1 VPLSGKNQ
9 TFPPATGFKPYKP
22 IIMLKNKTVVI
33 TGASSGTGKAIAL
46 EFAAHQ
52 PQLVLASRNI
62 EALLECAAECEELG
76 AKVKCV
82 ATDVTD
88 DDAVMELAAAAHA
101 FGGKI
106 DVWVN
111 NAGVLAAGTFEE
123 TPMSV
128 HEQVIRTNLMGY
140 IHGAHAVMPY
150 FKKQEHGILI
160 NNISIGGFL
169 PVPYGVG
176 YSASKFG
183 LRGFSAALKAE
194 LSDWPQIHV
203 CDTFPAFLDTPGI
216 QHAANYTGKVLKPA
230 PPVYD
235 PRRVAIAIVNLA
247 LKPQKELM
255 IGSTSILLRLAHGL
269 FPELTRGIAGA
280 VIRTYLKNAPELP
293 KTNGNV
299 FSPVDYG
306 NSVYGGWGA
315 PGKPKAHRKY
325 IAGGLLA
332 ISAVGFL
339 LLNSSNKK

>member
-1 VPLSGKNQ
+1 
-9 TFPPATGFKPYKP
+9 
-22 IIMLKNKTVVI
+22 MLKNKIVVI

-52 PQLVLASRNI
+52 TQLVLGSRNL
-62 EALLECAAECEELG
+62 EAMLECAAECEELG

-82 ATDVTD
+82 VTDVTD
-88 DDAVMELAAAAHA
+88 EDAMIELAAAAHA

-111 NAGVLAAGTFEE
+111 NAGVLAAGPFDE

-128 HEQVIRTNLMGY
+128 HDQVIRTNLMGY

-150 FKKQEHGILI
+150 FKKQEHGVLI

-194 LSDWPQIHV
+194 LTDWPDIHI
-203 CDTFPAFLDTPGI
+203 CDAFPAFLDTPGI

-235 PRRVAIAIVNLA
+235 PRRVAIAIVQLA

-255 IGSTSILLRLAHGL
+255 IGSTSVLLRLAHGL
-269 FPELTRGIAGA
+269 FPELTRGIASL
-280 VIRTYLKNAPELP
+280 VIKTYLKNADELP
-293 KTNGNV
+293 KTNGNL

-306 NSVYGGWGA
+306 NSVYGGWGI
-315 PGKPKAHRKY
+315 PGRPKAHRKY

-332 ISAVGFL
+332 LSAVGFL
-339 LLNSSNKK
+339 LLAGAKNKK

>member
-1 VPLSGKNQ
+1 
-9 TFPPATGFKPYKP
+9 
-22 IIMLKNKTVVI
+22 MLKNKIVVI

-46 EFAAHQ
+46 EFAAQ
-52 PQLVLASRNI
+52 QAQLVLGSRNL
-62 EALLECAAECEELG
+62 EAMLECAAECEELG
-76 AKVKCV
+76 ARVKCV
-82 ATDVTD
+82 VTDVTD
-88 DDAVMELAAAAHA
+88 EDAMIELAAAAHA

-111 NAGVLAAGTFEE
+111 NAGVLAAGPFDE

-128 HEQVIRTNLMGY
+128 HDQVIRTNLMGY

-150 FKKQEHGILI
+150 FKKQEHGVLI

-194 LSDWPQIHV
+194 LTDWPDIHI
-203 CDTFPAFLDTPGI
+203 CDAFPAFLDTPGI

-235 PRRVAIAIVNLA
+235 PRRVAIAIVQLA

-255 IGSTSILLRLAHGL
+255 IGSTSVLLRLAHGL
-269 FPELTRGIAGA
+269 FPELTRGIASL
-280 VIRTYLKNAPELP
+280 VIKTYLKNADELP
-293 KTNGNV
+293 KTNGNL

-306 NSVYGGWGA
+306 NSVYGGWGI
-315 PGKPKAHRKY
+315 PGRPKAHRKY

-332 ISAVGFL
+332 LSAVGFL
-339 LLNSSNKK
+339 LLAGAKNKK

>member
-1 VPLSGKNQ
+1 
-9 TFPPATGFKPYKP
+9 
-22 IIMLKNKTVVI
+22 MLKNKTIVI

-46 EFAAHQ
+46 EFAAQQ
-52 PQLVLASRNI
+52 PKLVLASRNK
-62 EALLECAAECEELG
+62 EALLNCAAECELLG

-82 ATDVTD
+82 VTDVTD
-88 DDAVMELAAAAHA
+88 DDAMINLAAEANS

-106 DVWVN
+106 DIWVN

-123 TPMSV
+123 TPMAV

-140 IHGAHAVMPY
+140 MNGAHAVMPY
-150 FKKQEHGILI
+150 FKKQEHGVLI

-194 LSDWPQIHV
+194 LSDWPHIYV
-203 CDTFPAFLDTPGI
+203 CDAFPAFLDTPGI

-235 PRRVAIAIVNLA
+235 PRRVAIAIVKLA
-247 LKPQKELM
+247 LKPKKETM

-269 FPELTRGIAGA
+269 FPDLTRNIAG
-280 VIRTYLKNAPELP
+280 VMIKTYLKNAVDLP

-306 NSVYGGWGA
+306 NAVYGGWGL

-332 ISAVGFL
+332 ISAIGLL
-339 LLNSSNKK
+339 LLNSGNTKK